1 MELFQRHMKNILAV
15 LLLSILCAAFLSA
28 PAQTNVALPLDP
40 ALTKGRLPNGLTYY
54 VRSNT
59 KPEKRAELR
68 LVINAGSVLENDD
81 QQGLAHF
88 AEHMAFNGTKNFHR
102 QELVNYL
109 ESVGVRFGA
118 DLNAYT
124 SFDETVYTLQ
134 VPTDSIEIVEKA
146 FDILEDWAHQVSFE
160 DSEIDKERGV
170 IVEEWRQGRG
180 AGARIRDK
188 QLPVLFKNSR
198 YADRLPIGKKEIIEH
213 FPPESLRQFY
223 RDWYRPELTA
233 VIAVG
238 DFDPKRIEGLIRK
251 HFSAIP
257 GVSAP
262 RQRQVYPVPDHQET
276 LFAIAT
282 DPEMTVTSVSM
293 NFKLD
298 ASPDSTED
306 DYRRSLTENLA
317 LGMLNDRLYER
328 TRQADPPFLF
338 ASSSKGSLVRSRD
351 VYSLNASARQNGIE
365 RGLAALL
372 TETARVRNLGFTAT
386 ELDRQ
391 KKDALRSIERA
402 YEERDKTESSG
413 FASEYIRNF
422 LVGEA
427 SPGIAYEYELQNRLL
442 PGITMEEVNRL
453 STGWITDRNR
463 VVTVSAPQKAE
474 VHIPTE
480 SDLTR
485 LIDSVS
491 SLPIQAYVDS
501 VSSQPLVPVP
511 PVPGTVVAQKEITE
525 MGITEWILSNGA
537 RVILKPT
544 DFKNDEILLSGF
556 SPGGTSLAPDSLY
569 IPAFTASSVVSEGG
583 LGRLDRIALQKSLAG
598 KIAGV
603 APFIGELEE
612 GISGSASPRD
622 LSTEFQMLYLT
633 FTAPRMDGVAFESY
647 RTRIRGLLQ
656 NRDARP
662 ESAFDDTVLVTMT
675 QHHPRRRPFTVETL
689 KALDLQKS
697 FAFYRDRFADASD
710 FTFIVVGSFTREQI
724 RPLILTYVASLP
736 ALRRAERWMD
746 IGLRPPAGL
755 MTKEV
760 RRGIEQKSQV
770 RMIFSGPFD
779 WSPENRHILN
789 ALGDVLR
796 IKLREALREEKGGTY
811 GVGVSAFPSHY
822 PIPEYRINLAFG
834 CSPDRI
840 GELTMTT
847 MEQIDSLRR
856 FGPDEQHVARVKE
869 TLHRERETNLRQ
881 NRFWL
886 GALQTLYSN
895 GEPPTE
901 ILQFD
906 ARLRRISRETIRD
919 AARRYFDERNCVT
932 AVLYPEK
939 EMR

>member
-1 MELFQRHMKNILAV
+1 
-15 LLLSILCAAFLSA
+15 
-28 PAQTNVALPLDP
+28 
-40 ALTKGRLPNGLTYY
+40 
-54 VRSNT
+54 
-59 KPEKRAELR
+59 
-68 LVINAGSVLENDD
+68 
-81 QQGLAHF
+81 
-88 AEHMAFNGTKNFHR
+88 MAFNGTKNFHR

-124 SFDETVYTLQ
+124 SFDETVYMLQ
-134 VPTDSIEIVEKA
+134 VPTDSIGIVEKA

-160 DSEIDKERGV
+160 ADEIDKERGV
-170 IVEEWRQGRG
+170 IIEEWRQGRG

-188 QLPVLFKNSR
+188 QLPVIFKDSR

-213 FPPESLRQFY
+213 FPHDSLRQFY

-257 GVSAP
+257 HGGAS
-262 RQRQVYPVPDHQET
+262 RQRQVFPVPDHQET

-282 DPEMTVTSVSM
+282 DPEMTVSAVSM

-298 ASPDSTED
+298 VSSDSTEA
-306 DYRRSLTENLA
+306 DYRRSLIENLA
-317 LGMLNDRLYER
+317 IGMLNDRLYEQ

-338 ASSSKGSLVRSRD
+338 ASSSKGRLVRSRD
-351 VYSLNASARQNGIE
+351 LYSLNATVKENGIE
-365 RGLAALL
+365 KGLAALL
-372 TETARVRNLGFTAT
+372 TETARVRTFGFTPP

-391 KKDALRSIERA
+391 KKDALRSIEQA
-402 YEERDKTESSG
+402 YEERDKTESSA

-427 SPGIAYEYELQNRLL
+427 SPGIRYEYELQKRLL
-442 PGITMEEVNRL
+442 PGITIEEVNRL
-453 STGWITDRNR
+453 SGSWITDRNR
-463 VVTVSAPQKAE
+463 VVTVSAPE
-474 VHIPTE
+474 RGGLHIPTE
-480 SDLTR
+480 SGLSR
-485 LIDSVS
+485 LLDSVS
-491 SLPIQAYVDS
+491 SLSLQAYVDS
-501 VSSQPLVPVP
+501 LSSLPLVEVSPA
-511 PVPGTVVAQKEITE
+511 PGTVVAQKEITE
-525 MGITEWILSNGA
+525 IGVTEWVLSNGA

-544 DFKNDEILLSGF
+544 DFKNDEILLGGF

-569 IPAFTASSVVSEGG
+569 IPASTASSVVSEGG
-583 LGRLDRIALQKSLAG
+583 LGRFDRVALQKHLAG

-603 APFIGELEE
+603 APYIGELEE
-612 GISGSASPRD
+612 GVSGSASPRD
-622 LSTEFQMLYLT
+622 LLTLFQMLYLT
-633 FTAPRMDGVAFESY
+633 FTAPRMDGVAFDSY

-662 ESAFDDTVLVTMT
+662 ESAFDDTVLVTMA
-675 QHHPRRRPFTVETL
+675 QHHPRRRPFTLETL
-689 KALDLQKS
+689 NALDLQKS
-697 FAFYRDRFADASD
+697 FLFYRDRFADVND
-710 FTFIVVGSFTREQI
+710 FTFILVGNFTPEKI

-736 ALRRAERWMD
+736 TLHRMERWKD
-746 IGLRPPAGL
+746 TGLRPPSGL
-755 MTKEV
+755 LTKEV

-770 RMIFSGPFD
+770 RMIFSGPFE

-789 ALGDVLR
+789 ALGDILR

-822 PIPEYRINLAFG
+822 PVPEYRINLAFG
-834 CSPDRI
+834 CSPDRV
-840 GELTMTT
+840 GELTATAMQ
-847 MEQIDSLRR
+847 QIDSLKR
-856 FGPDEQHVARVKE
+856 FGPDDQYVAKVKE
-869 TLHRERETNLRQ
+869 TLHRERETNLKQ

-906 ARLRRISRETIRD
+906 SRLRKISRETIRD
-919 AARRYFDERNCVT
+919 AARRYCDERNCVKV
-932 AVLYPEK
+932 VLYPEK
-939 EMR
+939 EAR